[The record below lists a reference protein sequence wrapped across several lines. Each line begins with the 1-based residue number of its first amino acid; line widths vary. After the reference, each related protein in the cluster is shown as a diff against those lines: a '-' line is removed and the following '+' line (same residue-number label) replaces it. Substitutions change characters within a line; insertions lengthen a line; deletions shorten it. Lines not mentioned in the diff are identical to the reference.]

1 MIGMVFLKISGEEIP
16 VKKDDYTL
24 SYIDVEASSTG
35 KTEAG
40 TNHVDIIREGV
51 PEVAVSLTVTRTWL
65 QKLRT
70 YKKAGVLSCH
80 YYDAEVGG
88 LIPWQARMTDF
99 TAKVADSSLADGA
112 VWEVAF
118 KLEDME
124 VNV

>member
-1 MIGMVFLKISGEEIP
+1 MIGMVFLKISGEVIP

-65 QKLRT
+65 QRLRT
-70 YKKAGVLSCH
+70 FKKAGVLACH

-99 TAKVADSSLADGA
+99 TAKVNDSSFADGA

-124 VNV
+124 TNV

>member
-1 MIGMVFLKISGEEIP
+1 MIGMVFLKISDEVIP

-24 SYIDVEASSTG
+24 SYTDVEASSTG

-51 PEVAVSLTVTRTWL
+51 PEVSVSLTVTRSWL
-65 QKLRT
+65 QRLRT
-70 YKKAGVLSCH
+70 YKKAGVLPCH

-88 LIPWQARMTDF
+88 LIPWRARMTDF
-99 TAKVADSSLADGA
+99 TAKVNNSSAAEGA
-112 VWEVAF
+112 VWEVSF

-124 VNV
+124 TNV